1 MLWVISYVVAVV
13 YLFLLIVERS
23 RKGLKSIAV
32 ALAIMFICIVC
43 SGVLQTK
50 AKYIVT
56 TQTKQKLDQ
65 FQDTEKEKYVLKD
78 LKNKNYTYI
87 SKSKIQKV
95 NLSDTNLKEEN
106 VCKKPTITKYETT
119 EKTKIPEELYV
130 FLTGNQIE
138 TKTTYEIV
146 VPKGGT
152 VIK

>member
-1 MLWVISYVVAVV
+1 MLWVISYVVAVIF
-13 YLFLLIVERS
+13 LFLLIVGRS
-23 RKGLKSIAV
+23 RENLKTITV
-32 ALAIMFICIVC
+32 TLVIMLICMVC
-43 SGVLQTK
+43 SGVLQAK
-50 AKYIVT
+50 AKYVVT

-95 NLSDTNLKEEN
+95 DLSDANLKEEN
-106 VCKKPTITKYETT
+106 TCKKPTITKYETT

>member
-1 MLWVISYVVAVV
+1 M
-13 YLFLLIVERS
+13 
-23 RKGLKSIAV
+23 
-32 ALAIMFICIVC
+32 
-43 SGVLQTK
+43 
-50 AKYIVT
+50 
-56 TQTKQKLDQ
+56 
-65 FQDTEKEKYVLKD
+65 LKD

-95 NLSDTNLKEEN
+95 DLSDTNLKEEK

>member
-23 RKGLKSIAV
+23 RRGLKSIAV
-32 ALAIMFICIVC
+32 ALAIMSICIVC

-95 NLSDTNLKEEN
+95 DLSDTNLKEEK

-152 VIK
+152 VTK